1 MIGKG
6 QKSLFR
12 YRVDRVWRGK
22 SGDIKNVRSL
32 RVLGTGTGKQEPLRP
47 CAKVGQTLPAIGGQD
62 IAVGLVGLRTD
73 GDAELV
79 PYLVGDF
86 VHRRTIPST
95 QEDRGY
101 RTNIG

>member
-1 MIGKG
+1 MICKG

-32 RVLGTGTGKQEPLRP
+32 RVLGTGARKQEPLGPR
-47 CAKVGQTLPAIGGQD
+47 AKVGQTLPAIGGQD
-62 IAVGLVGLRTD
+62 IAVGLVGLLTD

-79 PYLVGDF
+79 PQLFGDF
-86 VHRRTIPST
+86 VHRRAIPST
-95 QEDRGY
+95 QEE
-101 RTNIG
+101 I